1 MKFIK
6 GIIFGTAISAGA
18 WMLYSE
24 ASKPSRNKIMKQ
36 GKKIMKNMGMM

>member
-6 GIIFGTAISAGA
+6 GIIFGTVISAGA

-24 ASKPSRNKIMKQ
+24 ASKPSRNKIMKH
-36 GKKIMKNMGMM
+36 GKKFMKTMGMM